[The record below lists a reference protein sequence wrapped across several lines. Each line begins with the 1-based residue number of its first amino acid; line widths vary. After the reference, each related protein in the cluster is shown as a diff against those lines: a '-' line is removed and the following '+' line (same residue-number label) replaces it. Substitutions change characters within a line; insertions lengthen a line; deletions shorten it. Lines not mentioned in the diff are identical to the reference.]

1 MAHRVF
7 RLVSMVWVGS
17 LLTLG
22 LIAAPVL
29 FSMLDRAEA
38 GSVAAQLFRIEAII
52 GMVCALVLI
61 LIGNRYVKNGIADY
75 KRVRWIVA
83 VMLLCV
89 LVGYFGL
96 QPFMDSLRMA
106 AQEAGTDRS
115 GEFAVCQAVRHAARR
130 VECDLFDR
138 MPARA
143 GARLASAGRGTSRH
157 RAEEQVGQD
166 GGQARTQLIALTVA
180 AARASREAHAP
191 FHHFTA

>member
-29 FSMLDRAEA
+29 FSMLGRVEA
-38 GSVAAQLFRIEAII
+38 GSVAAQLFRIEAIM
-52 GMVCALVLI
+52 GVVSALVLI
-61 LIGNRYVKNGIADY
+61 LIGNRYVRSGIADY

-96 QPFMDSLRMA
+96 QPFMNSLRVA
-106 AQEAGTDRS
+106 AQESGTDLANSPYARQFGLLHGVSTAIYLIECLFGLVLIWRLPGATPVAVLPKSKSAQMAAKRARS
-115 GEFAVCQAVRHAARR
+115 
-130 VECDLFDR
+130 
-138 MPARA
+138 
-143 GARLASAGRGTSRH
+143 
-157 RAEEQVGQD
+157 
-166 GGQARTQLIALTVA
+166 
-180 AARASREAHAP
+180 
-191 FHHFTA
+191 

>member
-52 GMVCALVLI
+52 GVVCALVLI
-61 LIGNRYVKNGIADY
+61 LIGNRYVKSGIADY

-106 AQEAGTDRS
+106 AQEAGTDLATSPYAKQFGMLHGVSSAIYLIECLFGLALVWRLPGAVPVAIVPKNKSAKMAAKRARS
-115 GEFAVCQAVRHAARR
+115 
-130 VECDLFDR
+130 
-138 MPARA
+138 
-143 GARLASAGRGTSRH
+143 
-157 RAEEQVGQD
+157 
-166 GGQARTQLIALTVA
+166 
-180 AARASREAHAP
+180 
-191 FHHFTA
+191 